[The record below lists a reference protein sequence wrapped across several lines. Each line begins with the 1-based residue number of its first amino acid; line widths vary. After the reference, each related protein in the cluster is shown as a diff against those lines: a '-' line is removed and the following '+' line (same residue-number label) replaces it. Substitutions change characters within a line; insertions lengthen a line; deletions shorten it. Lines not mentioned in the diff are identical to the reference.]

1 MIRDRHAARLAM
13 AMGLGH
19 LVHAS
24 TRRSIGRQSRS
35 VRAWLL
41 FVAGV
46 PMRAIGESV
55 VRDGIREVKK
65 KARKR

>member
-13 AMGLGH
+13 AMGLGD
-19 LVHAS
+19 LVHAQ
-24 TRRSIGRQSRS
+24 TRRSIGRMSRN

-46 PMRAIGESV
+46 PMRVVGEDV
-55 VRDGIREVKK
+55 VREGIREVKK
-65 KARKR
+65 ARKR